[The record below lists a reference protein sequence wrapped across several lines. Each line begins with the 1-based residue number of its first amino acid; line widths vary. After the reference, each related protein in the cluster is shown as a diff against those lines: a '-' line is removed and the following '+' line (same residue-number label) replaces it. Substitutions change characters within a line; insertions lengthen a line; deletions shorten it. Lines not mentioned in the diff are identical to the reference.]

1 MPRRTVEHSSLA
13 AFVIGKI
20 VLPLLVQILHIYRV
34 ASRTD
39 FYRRSPR
46 DFRQARARSDLGVGI
61 VAEFRG
67 GVVHLA
73 SDFLVLIGSRSRDLL
88 RFTVTF

>member
-1 MPRRTVEHSSLA
+1 MPRRTAEHSSLA
-13 AFVIGKI
+13 VFMIGKI
-20 VLPLLVQILHIYRV
+20 IFPLLVQILHINRV

-39 FYRRSPR
+39 FNSRSPR
-46 DFRQARARSDLGVGI
+46 DFRQARTRSDLGVRI
-61 VAEFRG
+61 VAKLGG